1 MRTGRP
7 RIRTLEQEKEYERN
21 WIAKYREKLRTI
33 GKMPMRL
40 HPEVVNRRK
49 QRGGRRTAELIRLG
63 VHHVPVPGM
72 GWKTTLQRDPN
83 GRG

>member
-7 RIRTLEQEKEYERN
+7 RTRTLEEERAYETA
-21 WIAKYREKLRTI
+21 WMFAYREKQRAAGTWP
-33 GKMPMRL
+33 KRL

-63 VHHVPVPGM
+63 VHTLPVPGM
-72 GWKTTLQRDPN
+72 GWKTSLQRDPN
-83 GRG
+83 K